1 MRRFFLSIFDLLDIA
16 SPRSVSFAECPG
28 GTRAY
33 LAASTDGVFY
43 RILIVLLLVTILL
56 GAVIGVRGT
65 NKLISW
71 LDSRRLDGFTQLQL
85 RE

>member
-43 RILIVLLLVTILL
+43 DTHCAVAGNCIV
-56 GAVIGVRGT
+56 GCC
-65 NKLISW
+65 N
-71 LDSRRLDGFTQLQL
+71 RRA
-85 RE
+85 RHE